1 MSHVRLPAL
10 GPATVASFPGR
21 IYRVKRIN
29 ANNATSDRCYVKPVA
44 APVGTIVVTLDAPD
58 AAATNNNRA
67 ITVIS
72 DGVKWC
78 SISSGP

>member
-10 GPATVASFPGR
+10 YPATVASFPGR

-44 APVGTIVVTLDAPD
+44 VGTIVVTLDAPE
-58 AAATNNNRA
+58 
-67 ITVIS
+67 
-72 DGVKWC
+72 C
-78 SISSGP
+78 SGHE